1 MRGLRTRRFFADD
14 LERIRKTREGNDRR
28 AVLVVVKNG
37 NVALFFQLAL
47 NLKAPGRGNIL

>member
-37 NVALFFQLAL
+37 NVALFFQLTL